1 LILLAEP
8 QPGRLEHIMQFVTIV
23 GDELEIASGKA
34 YADLKTFSFFLL
46 SSFTLLPS
54 LILPKVMERKRMDR
68 VEMAGTQWQTTAQ
81 RARLGSDSEKY
92 YKILNDTAYKAVKM
106 LPLNLP
112 PPPNLSFESPS
123 LSI

>member
-1 LILLAEP
+1 
-8 QPGRLEHIMQFVTIV
+8 MQFVTIV

-54 LILPKVMERKRMDR
+54 LILPKVMERKRMER

-81 RARLGSDSEKY
+81 RARLGSDSENITK
-92 YKILNDTAYKAVKM
+92 
-106 LPLNLP
+106 
-112 PPPNLSFESPS
+112 PS
-123 LSI
+123 TTQHIKP